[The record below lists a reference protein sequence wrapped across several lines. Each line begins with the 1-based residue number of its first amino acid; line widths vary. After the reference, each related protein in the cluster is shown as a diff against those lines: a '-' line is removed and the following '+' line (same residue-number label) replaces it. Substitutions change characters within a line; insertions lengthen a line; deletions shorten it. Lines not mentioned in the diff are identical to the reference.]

1 MLSLQRDLRISTT
14 GKHLSIIR
22 FKHFQ
27 AKRRRF
33 PTLLNQIKGLRVT
46 KLSVCT
52 KMVSSTL
59 AERKAGLSGEY
70 SLHGGSLEIRLT
82 VPLSFESN
90 FQILKGL
97 FQDYFKDY
105 TY

>member
-1 MLSLQRDLRISTT
+1 
-14 GKHLSIIR
+14 
-22 FKHFQ
+22 
-27 AKRRRF
+27 
-33 PTLLNQIKGLRVT
+33 
-46 KLSVCT
+46 
-52 KMVSSTL
+52 MVSSTL

-70 SLHGGSLEIRLT
+70 SLHGGSLEIMLT

-105 TY
+105 TFFL